1 VSMLDRKL
9 RRDLWRM
16 KGQATAIALVVA
28 CAVAAY
34 VGSMTT
40 YHSLRSSNLL
50 YYDRYGFAD
59 VFAELRRAPR
69 SLAARI
75 AEVPGVGEVEA
86 RIVADGPL
94 DIPGFPEPATAHL
107 VSIPPGGARLNRI
120 FLLAGRFPD
129 PTVPGEALA
138 ADTLMR
144 IHHLSLGDTVDVAL
158 EGVRRTLRIVGT
170 ATSPEFILQIRPGD
184 LLPDDAHFA
193 VLWTAEAELAAALRL
208 EDAFNAVAVRLA
220 PGASEPDVL
229 ARLDRLLEPYGCLG
243 SYGRDRHVSHRFISD
258 ELRQL
263 QGIAVYMPA
272 IFLGVAAF
280 LLNVAFSR
288 LVGTQREQIAAL
300 KALGYGNAAV
310 GLHYLFFAGA
320 IVLAGTALGA
330 VAGTWFGETM
340 TAMYAKFY
348 HLPLFRYRMEATA
361 LAQAAVLSLAT
372 AGAGVAGAVRRAVRL
387 PPAEAMRPEAPPR
400 YHATWVERLGVGR
413 LLSPAGRMI
422 LRNLGRRPIRA
433 LLTATGVA
441 AAMAIVVVGG
451 FVGDSIGVV
460 MDLEFR
466 RTQLEDATVSFVE
479 PRDPAVLYDLRRLQ
493 GVTAAEAFRA
503 MPVVLHAG
511 HRTYRL
517 AIIGL
522 PSAPR
527 LHRIA
532 DRTGRL
538 VDIPSSGV
546 MLTDKLG
553 ELLHVGPGDVLQIE
567 VLEGTRP
574 RRTVRVASLV
584 SNLVSLTA
592 IMDIDELNRLA
603 GQGPAVNGAFLAVDE
618 AAEASLHRRLKD
630 YPLVAGVLLQ
640 RVAVATFEATNAEYL
655 LFFTGILSI
664 FAGIIAVGVVYN
676 SARVS
681 LAERERELAS
691 LRVLGFTRR
700 EVSFVLLG
708 ELGTLVLLALPFGCL
723 LGLGFSALLA
733 TQLSSDLF
741 RIPVIVGPS
750 SYAVAGLVVLA
761 ASAATALVVRRR
773 LDHLDLVA
781 VLKTKE

>member
-1 VSMLDRKL
+1 MLDRKL

-40 YHSLRSSNLL
+40 YRSLRSSNLL

-75 AEVPGVGEVEA
+75 SEIPGVGEVEA

-107 VSIPPGGARLNRI
+107 VSLPPDSARLNRI

-138 ADTLMR
+138 ADTLMH

-158 EGVRRTLRIVGT
+158 EGVRHTLRIVGT
-170 ATSPEFILQIRPGD
+170 ATSPEFILQIRPGN

-193 VLWTAEAELAAALRL
+193 VLWTSEAELAAALRL
-208 EDAFNAVAVRLA
+208 EDAFNAVALRLA
-220 PGASEPDVL
+220 PGASEPEVL

-243 SYGRDRHVSHRFISD
+243 SYGRDRHVSHRYISD

-310 GLHYLFFAGA
+310 GLHYLLFASV
-320 IVLAGTALGA
+320 IVLGGTALGA
-330 VAGTWFGETM
+330 VAGAWFGSEM
-340 TAMYAKFY
+340 TGLYAKFY
-348 HLPLFRYRMEATA
+348 HLPLFRYRMEAGA
-361 LAQAAVLSLAT
+361 LAEAAVLSLGT
-372 AGAGVAGAVRRAVRL
+372 ACAGVAGAVRRAVRL

-400 YHATWVERLGVGR
+400 YHATWVERLGVGP

-433 LLTATGVA
+433 LLTAAGVA

-460 MDLEFR
+460 MDIEFR
-466 RTQLEDATVSFVE
+466 RTQFEDATVSFVE
-479 PRDPAVLYDLRRLQ
+479 PRDPAVLYDLRRLP

-503 MPVVLHAG
+503 VPVVLHAG
-511 HRTYRL
+511 HRTYRI
-517 AIIGL
+517 AIMGL

-532 DRTGRL
+532 EHTGQL
-538 VDIPSSGV
+538 VAIPSSGV

-553 ELLHVGPGDVLQIE
+553 ELLRVRPGDVLQVE

-584 SNLVSLTA
+584 SNLVGLMA
-592 IMDIDELNRLA
+592 IMDIDELSRLA

-618 AAEASLHRRLKD
+618 TAEASLHRRLKD
-630 YPLVAGVLLQ
+630 YPLVSGVLLQ
-640 RVAVATFEATNAEYL
+640 RVAVATFEATNAEFL

-691 LRVLGFTRR
+691 LRVLGFTHR
-700 EVSFVLLG
+700 EVSLVLLG
-708 ELGTLVLLALPFGCL
+708 ELGTLVVLALPLGCL
-723 LGLGFSALLA
+723 LGLGFSMLLA
-733 TQLSSDLF
+733 AQLSSDLF
-741 RIPVIVGPS
+741 RIPVIVAQS
-750 SYAVAGLVVLA
+750 SYAVAALVVLA